1 MKITKLHLRRII
13 REQIEE
19 ELEPTLP
26 EDDGPNPVVQT
37 VLDQMEDMSIADLR
51 IIWQAVADVT
61 KRKRNEL
68 KAGFKKGDKVAWTSN
83 KTGEE
88 KTGTVARK
96 GGKFVMVIPD
106 GDTRKWK
113 KWPDSLR
120 KI

>member
-1 MKITKLHLRRII
+1 MIMKITKSHLRRII
-13 REQIEE
+13 REQVEE
-19 ELEPTLP
+19 APP
-26 EDDGPNPVVQT
+26 EQSGPNPMVQT

-51 IIWQAVADVT
+51 IIWQAVADIT

-68 KAGFKKGDKVAWTSN
+68 KSGFKKGDKVAWSHG

-88 KTGTVARK
+88 ITGTVARK
-96 GGKFVMVIPD
+96 GGKYVIVIPD